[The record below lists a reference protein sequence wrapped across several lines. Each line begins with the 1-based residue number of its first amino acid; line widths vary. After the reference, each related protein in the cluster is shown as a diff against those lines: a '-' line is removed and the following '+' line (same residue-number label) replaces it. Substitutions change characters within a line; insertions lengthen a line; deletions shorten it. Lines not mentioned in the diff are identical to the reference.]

1 MTTDSTVRIGIVGLG
16 GIGNHHA
23 DRLAAYDAEL
33 AGGVDISGEARR
45 KFGEKYSVPTYED
58 DEALYS
64 VADAVLITTPNRF
77 HEQYAVAALEA
88 GCDVL
93 LEKPLAHSLESAE
106 RIVEAAHA
114 AEGFCM
120 VGFNNRFAAP
130 VEVIKQYQAEGRFG
144 EFSHIEANYVRRRG
158 IPGRGSWF
166 TSTEVA
172 GGGSLIDIGV
182 HAIDLALYFLD
193 FPTITEV
200 SGTTRSQFGTREDYA
215 YVEMWGDDIGPQGFD
230 VDDSASA
237 FLRTESGQTVSLDV
251 AWATNRP
258 TNDEFV
264 LRGTEAGARLDRA
277 SHDLTI
283 YEANAAGTD
292 HLTDAEIQTQGGDTH
307 KAELRYFID
316 HIAAGEPPERNTVE
330 EGLAVQ
336 RVIDAIYRSSE
347 QGEAVSLDDHHD
359 AERDS
364 RQTANTNI

>member
-1 MTTDSTVRIGIVGLG
+1 MTTESTVQIGIVGLG
-16 GIGNHHA
+16 GIGHHHA
-23 DRLAAYDAEL
+23 DRLEDYDAEL

-264 LRGTEAGARLDRA
+264 LRGTKAGARLDRA

-336 RVIDAIYRSSE
+336 RIIDAIYRSSE